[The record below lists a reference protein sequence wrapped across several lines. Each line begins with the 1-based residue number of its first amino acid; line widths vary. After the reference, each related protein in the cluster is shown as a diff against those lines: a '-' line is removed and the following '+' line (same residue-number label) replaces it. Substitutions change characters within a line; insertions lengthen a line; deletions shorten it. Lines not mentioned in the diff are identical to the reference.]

1 MAVEFAK
8 GLMVTEVVSV
18 DALERAL
25 YVAVSNDSPLEH
37 ALLDTSAMTAA
48 RLEEELARGDA
59 PVLHGVVADVDL
71 IDKLPTG
78 LCSRLLAVPLRYD
91 ARSNT
96 VDLAVVNVFDTH
108 AAEEIAFHLQANV
121 VAVRASLSDVEA
133 ALKNRPSYVELA
145 ASRPAHPAY
154 PSARSRHETPAS
166 SGRHQETPPPVP
178 VRITKRTPPW
188 GTDVSVMT
196 SLSNDRTSDIP
207 IPLTRRRS
215 LVPGEAGPASV
226 LPAEPP
232 PPDDIAALTYA
243 RLGGGLSLPDAALVR
258 SKSSSPSPAHELPSH
273 EHEGL
278 RIDSLPMA
286 AVEVA
291 STRGGISGAPSTD
304 RDGTRDVPPP
314 SSVASYSMDMG
325 LPPRSAAATRA
336 GERLAPPIP
345 ADESMVAIPA
355 PPDTERG
362 LTSVVPPAPPAPSI
376 SHRDEPTT
384 ARDVA
389 HRPPPVSMRAP
400 SVRPPGSI
408 PPPISVRA
416 PSRRPGPSGS
426 AWPDARPLTK
436 SLPPPDAAHVV
447 SALKTAPD
455 RDAVLAYVLAGA
467 RGVARRVA
475 LFVAKKGTYVGWSCS
490 PEFGN
495 ETALVSLSVPQDA
508 PTVLNWA
515 ATEGTYLGPLD
526 PSSHGMLLA
535 VMGSASRD
543 VASVP
548 IRVSG
553 KTAIVIVADDLGDT
567 MIGTK
572 RLEEIARAAG
582 DALLRV
588 VRAGKK

>member
-1 MAVEFAK
+1 
-8 GLMVTEVVSV
+8 MVTEVVSV

-37 ALLDTSAMTAA
+37 ALLDSGAMSPA

-71 IDKLPTG
+71 IDRLPTG

-121 VAVRASLSDVEA
+121 VAVRASLTEVEA

-145 ASRPAHPAY
+145 ASRPG
-154 PSARSRHETPAS
+154 RRETPAS
-166 SGRHQETPPPVP
+166 SRRHQETPPPVP

-188 GTDVSVMT
+188 GTDVSVMS

-215 LVPGEAGPASV
+215 IVPGDAPPASI

-258 SKSSSPSPAHELPSH
+258 SKSSSPAPELDRSG
-273 EHEGL
+273 EGL
-278 RIDSLPMA
+278 RIDALPMA

-291 STRGGISGAPSTD
+291 SSRGISAAPTTD
-304 RDGTRDVPPP
+304 RDGTREAPPA
-314 SSVASYSMDMG
+314 SSSRHGDELA
-325 LPPRSAAATRA
+325 LPPRTAAATRA
-336 GERLAPPIP
+336 GEGPLVAPVPE
-345 ADESMVAIPA
+345 ESMVAIPA

-362 LTSVVPPAPPAPSI
+362 LTSVVPAAPASPAI
-376 SHRDEPTT
+376 SHREEPST
-384 ARDVA
+384 AREA
-389 HRPPPVSMRAP
+389 PRPPPVSLRAP

-416 PSRRPGPSGS
+416 PSRRPGPTGS
-426 AWPDARPLTK
+426 AWPEARPLTK
-436 SLPPPDAAHVV
+436 SLPPPDAAHVIA
-447 SALKTAPD
+447 ALKTAPD

-490 PEFGN
+490 PELGN

-526 PSSHGMLLA
+526 PSSHGTLLA
-535 VMGSASRD
+535 VMGSTSRD
-543 VASVP
+543 VAAVP

-553 KTAIVIVADDLGDT
+553 KTAIVIVADELGDT

>member
-37 ALLDTSAMTAA
+37 ALLDTGAMGAD

-59 PVLHGVVADVDL
+59 PVLHGVVADVELLDR
-71 IDKLPTG
+71 LPTG

-91 ARSNT
+91 SRSNT

-121 VAVRASLSDVEA
+121 VAVRASLAEVEA
-133 ALKNRPSYVELA
+133 ALKNRPSYVDMA
-145 ASRPAHPAY
+145 RGRSPRSAGA
-154 PSARSRHETPAS
+154 PSS
-166 SGRHQETPPPVP
+166 RHQETPPPFP

-188 GTDVSVMT
+188 GTDVSVMS

-215 LVPGEAGPASV
+215 LPPEQPPSIAPPA
-226 LPAEPP
+226 PA
-232 PPDDIAALTYA
+232 PDDIAALTYA

-258 SKSSSPSPAHELPSH
+258 SKSSSPAPDFLPSDG
-273 EHEGL
+273 EAL
-278 RIDSLPMA
+278 RIDALPVA
-286 AVEVA
+286 AVEVT
-291 STRGGISGAPSTD
+291 SSRGAAISGAPSTD
-304 RDGTRDVPPP
+304 RDGTRDVATRTDADELALPPP
-314 SSVASYSMDMG
+314 TD
-325 LPPRSAAATRA
+325 AARRA
-336 GERLAPPIP
+336 GEGPLVAPAPRVP
-345 ADESMVAIPA
+345 LADESMVAIPA

-362 LTSVVPPAPPAPSI
+362 LASVAPKGAVV
-376 SHRDEPTT
+376 RDEPST
-384 ARDVA
+384 AREA
-389 HRPPPVSMRAP
+389 PRPPPVSLRG

-416 PSRRPGPSGS
+416 PSRRPGAPS
-426 AWPDARPLTK
+426 AFPEARPLVK

-447 SALKTAPD
+447 AALKTAPD

-475 LFVAKKGTYVGWSCS
+475 LFVAKKGVYVGWSCS

-495 ETALVSLSVPQDA
+495 DTALGSLTIAQDA

-526 PSSHGMLLA
+526 PSSHGALLA

-543 VASVP
+543 VAAVP

-553 KTAIVIVADDLGDT
+553 KTAIVIVADELGDT

-572 RLEEIARAAG
+572 RLEEISRAAG

-588 VRAGKK
+588 VRAGKR